1 MCNFSHDMPSEVSD
15 RRTANQWP
23 ACAVIGLTVLAPA
36 MGGSIELWAQSILA
50 IGAGLLMIF
59 WPPRKSL
66 GLFPNLAFT
75 ALLLIALTAFLPMRW
90 FAPPDWW
97 TDMLKLGVQLPATRS
112 PQPWLTLQWSCFLFL
127 GLTWCYYLLTFS
139 WSRRRREK
147 VCTAFAIAI
156 LVLSAALTAAFIM
169 RLRIPFWPKVSE
181 YGFFPNRNQTSN
193 VLGLGGVMIYAIGL
207 QRLQE
212 NRRYWWLWLTSLSL
226 LCWALILDASRAGII
241 LFFFGAVAI
250 HIYWWSATKDRRR
263 PLIAFGGLILLIVL
277 FVVDG
282 GATFMRFGKETAGF
296 FSPTQNFRLSIYQD
310 AINLMVK
317 SPVLGVGLGNFWPI
331 FALKRDYSASLMQT
345 AHPES
350 DWLWAGIDIGWLG
363 LLFTVVLFCWWL
375 KQCPPFNPE
384 TNRLLRVAA
393 MVCGIAFAIHGF
405 FDVSGHRLGALW
417 PALFFGSVA
426 VHPQKEY
433 CPSNSIAAI
442 FRTNG
447 ILLLAIGIWWLASV
461 FGEKSLPTSLTV
473 ERARTETE
481 VAIAAENYDKAIG
494 LASEA
499 LRIAPL
505 DWIFYYRRGFA
516 AAVSFRARPEA
527 ERDFAI
533 ARYLLPN
540 WPDLYLKEGETWLR
554 VGNADLAFDIWQQ
567 GMRQFPDSAP
577 ALYGDIFGAV
587 RFDAALRDSWRKLGE
602 SNKRC
607 LLIFLRAADSTE
619 FQLEV
624 QKLVAEKR
632 QLQSFS
638 PDELKVLFDAWSE
651 KGDKLWL
658 AQTLQEHP
666 EWKKIAW
673 RQLACAYADY
683 QDYRQAFE
691 TAAAFMPQPDLAE
704 KSSPAESVVDL
715 TLRFRNNPTDP
726 NAGIALVLAQA
737 KEGSIDNA
745 LLTLRTLRE
754 LSGTPK
760 YLPLLEGRLWAQ
772 KKDWQK
778 AWEAMWKYENAVER

>member
-1 MCNFSHDMPSEVSD
+1 MPSVVSD

-23 ACAVIGLTVLAPA
+23 AYAVVGLTVLAPA
-36 MGGSIELWAQSILA
+36 MGGSIELWAQSVLA

-66 GLFPNLAFT
+66 GPFPNVAFA
-75 ALLLIALTAFLPMRW
+75 ALLLLALAAFLPMRW
-90 FAPPDWW
+90 FAAPDWW
-97 TDMLKLGVQLPATRS
+97 IDTLKLGVQLPATHS
-112 PQPWLTLQWSCFLFL
+112 PQPWLTLQWSWFLFL

-139 WSRRRREK
+139 WSRRLREK
-147 VCTAFAIAI
+147 ACGAFAIVI
-156 LVLSAALTAAFIM
+156 LILSAALTAAFIM
-169 RLRIPFWPKVSE
+169 RLRIPFWPEVSE

-193 VLGLGGVMIYAIGL
+193 VLGLGGVMIFAIGL

-212 NRRYWWLWLTSLSL
+212 NRRYWWLWLASLSL

-241 LFFFGAVAI
+241 LFFFGAVAV
-250 HIYWWSATKDRRR
+250 HIFWWSATKNRRR

-282 GATFMRFGKETAGF
+282 GATFMRFGKETADF
-296 FSPTQNFRLSIYQD
+296 FSATQNFRLSVYQD
-310 AINLMVK
+310 ALNLMVK
-317 SPVLGVGLGNFWPI
+317 SPVFGVGLGNFWPI

-350 DWLWAGIDIGWLG
+350 DWLWAGVDIGWLG
-363 LLFTVVLFCWWL
+363 LLFAVALFFWWL
-375 KQCPPFNPE
+375 RQCLPFSPE
-384 TNRLLRVAA
+384 TNRLLRFAA
-393 MVCGIAFAIHGF
+393 MICGIAFAIHGL

-417 PALFFGSVA
+417 PALFFGSIA
-426 VHPQKEY
+426 VDPQKEY
-433 CPSNSIAAI
+433 RRSNAIAAI
-442 FRTNG
+442 FRING
-447 ILLLAIGIWWLASV
+447 LLLLMMGSWWMASA
-461 FGEKSLPTSLTV
+461 FGAKSLPTSLSV
-473 ERARTETE
+473 ERLRTETE

-499 LRIAPL
+499 LKVAPL
-505 DWIFYYRRGFA
+505 DWNFYYRRGFA
-516 AAVSFRARPEA
+516 EAVSFRARSDA

-554 VGNADLAFDIWQQ
+554 VGNADLAFDIWQE
-567 GMRQFPDSAP
+567 GMRQFPDMAP
-577 ALYGDIFGAV
+577 ALYGDIFGVV
-587 RFDAALRDSWRKLGE
+587 RYDAAWRESWRKLGE
-602 SNKRC
+602 SNKRS

-632 QLQSFS
+632 QLQSFA
-638 PDELKVLFDAWSE
+638 PDELKALFEAWYE

-673 RQLACAYADY
+673 RQLARTYADY

-691 TAAAFMPQPDLAE
+691 TAAAFIPQPDVVPQPEVAN
-704 KSSPAESVVDL
+704 SSLAESVAGL
-715 TLRFRNNPTDP
+715 TLRFRTDPTDS
-726 NAGIALVLAQA
+726 NVGVALAQAQA
-737 KEGSIDNA
+737 KEGSIDEG
-745 LLTLRTLRE
+745 LSTLRVVSR
-754 LSGTPK
+754 LSSKPK

-778 AWEAMWKYENAVER
+778 AWEAISKYQNVAER